1 MDKMIFLG
9 ILISLLYTEITDL
22 SPGGI
27 VTPAYFAIFISDFR
41 RLFLTVIIA
50 LFCTLI
56 IRILS
61 EVMILYGRR
70 RLTMYL
76 LSGVLLKLL
85 LSSSPFSLSL
95 SSVGYL
101 VPGLLGK
108 DIEKQGFIETVV
120 SLGIVTFLTL
130 FIYILCREMF

>member
-130 FIYILCREMF
+130 FILCREMF